1 MGWLPQHLLAAV
13 LPAAC
18 SLLCSMGNF
27 VVGSAMSQQCFG
39 AVVGGK
45 GQLLCQCV
53 LYSSVIEWF
62 KVAVMECRCCKSVG
76 QSGAAESPK

>member
-1 MGWLPQHLLAAV
+1 
-13 LPAAC
+13 
-18 SLLCSMGNF
+18 
-27 VVGSAMSQQCFG
+27 MSQQCFG

-76 QSGAAESPK
+76 QSGAAEGPK

>member
-27 VVGSAMSQQCFG
+27 VVGSAVFG

-76 QSGAAESPK
+76 QSRAAESPK